1 MDIISEQSNDK
12 EIHIS
17 NKMSSNKLFDHRNS
31 RKASNKKKRADVLK

>member
-1 MDIISEQSNDK
+1 MDIISEQSNEK

-17 NKMSSNKLFDHRNS
+17 NKMSSNKLFDHRNA